1 MRKSVQIMNVLVAAA
16 VLGAAMRASA
26 IDGVVLIDQ
35 NKALAGAVTPGDAPG
50 FPVTLSV
57 PGSYKLAG
65 NLVVPNENTTAI
77 AITADNVTLD
87 LNGFVIQGPTA
98 CDAAAHT
105 CVPTGTGDGID
116 FRDRFAISI
125 LNGSIKGM
133 GHNGL
138 TGEVTAFL
146 QGRVSRVDRVTAIS
160 NGANGILTGVGGII
174 VGNVAFNNGSAGI
187 FCGAGCVVKD
197 NNSINNGGDG
207 IATGSGSN
215 VSGNTVTQNA
225 RYGLNALA
233 DTGYS
238 NNIFLVNGTANI
250 VGGKSL
256 GQNLCEDVAT
266 GTHLCP

>member
-138 TGEVTAFL
+138 TGEVTTFL
-146 QGRVSRVDRVTAIS
+146 QARVSRVGCSLLGFPR
-160 NGANGILTGVGGII
+160 
-174 VGNVAFNNGSAGI
+174 
-187 FCGAGCVVKD
+187 CGTC
-197 NNSINNGGDG
+197 
-207 IATGSGSN
+207 
-215 VSGNTVTQNA
+215 
-225 RYGLNALA
+225 
-233 DTGYS
+233 
-238 NNIFLVNGTANI
+238 
-250 VGGKSL
+250 
-256 GQNLCEDVAT
+256 
-266 GTHLCP
+266 